1 MTGRENLF
9 LSALVAA
16 YQRLGRPV
24 SPQTLEAPAAH
35 FAREIPCE
43 DGEIAPMFAEAA
55 RHGLPTRTSLLTA
68 LRTLEAKKHREVP
81 TPEADGMLYSK
92 YVRQTG
98 IDFIQELTG
107 PNWREAARKY
117 WP

>member
-9 LSALVAA
+9 LSALVDA
-16 YQRLGRPV
+16 YRRRGHPV

-68 LRTLEAKKHREVP
+68 LRTLEAKRHREVP
-81 TPEADGMLYSK
+81 TPEADGMLYGE
-92 YVRQTG
+92 YVRRTG
-98 IDFIQELTG
+98 ANFIRELTG
-107 PNWREAARKY
+107 PNWMEAARKY